1 MAPNLPRGPGK
12 PVTLETLALNLRT
25 YVPLSAFHVGAVAR
39 GGCPN
44 KPATGAYIQLCSREP
59 RPREKELGYWQV
71 EAPYVC
77 GKLANITLPIYP
89 GL

>member
-44 KPATGAYIQLCSREP
+44 KPATGATYNCVLASRGRGKRSLVTGKS
-59 RPREKELGYWQV
+59 RPPTFV
-71 EAPYVC
+71 E
-77 GKLANITLPIYP
+77 N
-89 GL
+89 

>member
-44 KPATGAYIQLCSREP
+44 KPATGAYIQLCYREP

-71 EAPYVC
+71 EAPYV
-77 GKLANITLPIYP
+77 LYVEN
-89 GL
+89 